1 MDILMSKLTV
11 VKMPDHPLTDIPN
24 VLRRIADEIEAGSY
38 GEIEMAGVVMENDS
52 GDIETFGAGKTDFYR
67 GYTLFAKAMKAMLEL

>member
-1 MDILMSKLTV
+1 MSKLKV
-11 VKMPDHPLTDIPN
+11 VKMPDNPLTDIPN

-67 GYTLFAKAMKAMLEL
+67 GYTLFAKGMKAMLEL

>member
-1 MDILMSKLTV
+1 MSKLTV
-11 VKMPDHPLTDIPN
+11 VKMPDNPLTDIPN

-38 GEIEMAGVVMENDS
+38 GEIEMAGIVMENDS

>member
-1 MDILMSKLTV
+1 MSKLTV
-11 VKMPDHPLTDIPN
+11 VKMPDHPLTEIPN
-24 VLRRIADEIEAGSY
+24 VLRRIADEIEAGNY

-67 GYTLFAKAMKAMLEL
+67 GYTLFSKAMKAMLEL

>member
-24 VLRRIADEIEAGSY
+24 VLRTIAEGIENGNY
-38 GEIEMAGVVMENDS
+38 GEIEIAGLVMQNDS
-52 GDIETFGAGKTDFYR
+52 GDIETFSAGITDFYR
-67 GYTLFAKAMKAMLEL
+67 AYTLFSKAMKAMLEL